1 MDNSG
6 DINLDEWDTELQ
18 LVGDMIMMLD
28 IALQDTRVGIITYNE
43 DHKNLVYLDQTTT
56 SRELVNFLL
65 SEEKGTG
72 SRNTYK
78 GIRSAVDDVFV
89 SSRGDRAGVADVLVI
104 ITLGQPSNDDRIADE
119 IQEAFDRNIDII
131 SIGVESSD
139 IDEDLLISM
148 STEPQDINANYFFV
162 EDFTVLSETRTDI
175 AFDVASQICVREA
188 AIITTTTTTQ
198 RPIVQPSGEYSSSY
212 LQ

>member
-131 SIGVESSD
+131 SIGVDSSD

-212 LQ
+212 L